1 MPVPPCPP
9 ALALSPKR
17 SVISA
22 CPSPLVSWR
31 ATMAPPVHALSLSSP
46 PRRGCQVLTYTTPL
60 GATTRCRGW
69 SSLSAKTDAQK
80 PVGSVMPPL
89 PASHPFGTD
98 AVAVESAAFAGALSC
113 DPPQAAIA
121 THTSAGDAARIP
133 CTAESTFMSGP
144 RCRGVVSTS
153 RRRGDGRAGESTR
166 PSQRARRACRAA
178 GGNRVG
184 PWRIA
189 ALLYGRGP
197 LAQLVRAADS

>member
-17 SVISA
+17 WVTSA

-60 GATTRCRGW
+60 GATARCRGW

-98 AVAVESAAFAGALSC
+98 AVAAESAVFAGALSC

-121 THTSAGDAARIP
+121 SHTSAGDAARIP
-133 CTAESTFMSGP
+133 CTAESTFMGGP
-144 RCRGVVSTS
+144 RCTGGGLNVWSP
-153 RRRGDGRAGESTR
+153 RRRGRGRIYTPVAARAPVMSR
-166 PSQRARRACRAA
+166 RQPSWTLANRGASLWSRALSS
-178 GGNRVG
+178 VG
-184 PWRIA
+184 
-189 ALLYGRGP
+189 
-197 LAQLVRAADS
+197 